1 MLSRQYLPADPP
13 LTLRDLSGITRR
25 PEPGAAAGR
34 WLPGRTRFYGSGRA
48 ALYSALR
55 LLGIGPGDQVLLPA
69 YLCESVVSP
78 VLAVGARASFFPV
91 GRDLRP
97 DLEALEAAV
106 GPASRAVVII
116 HYLGFPGPI
125 EEVRRIC
132 DLRGL
137 VLIEDCAHALF
148 GRKGDRLLGSFGDAA
163 VFSPWKSLPLPDG
176 GVLAVNGSRALP
188 EAPTAAPSRYGTV
201 AKLGYR
207 WLGAV
212 ESAIGWTPRLGLL
225 RRSTIRHDLHRRTSG
240 APVEVRSGSALA
252 WRMLGS
258 ARAERVVA
266 RRRENYSR
274 LLEVAGELNWAQPIY
289 ETLPEGV
296 CPLGFPLV
304 ADRRDDWRDQLLRD
318 GINVRT
324 YWEELPAE
332 VDRRR
337 FPNAARL
344 SDSML
349 VLPVHQELRSRQ
361 IDWLARRL
369 RALDARKVNGTL
381 AHR

>member
-1 MLSRQYLPADPP
+1 MRSRQYLPADPP
-13 LTLRDLSGITRR
+13 LTLRDLSGITRP
-25 PEPGAAAGR
+25 PEPGGRIGR
-34 WLPGRTRFYGSGRA
+34 WLPDRTRFYGSGRA
-48 ALYSALR
+48 ALWGALR
-55 LLGIGPGDQVLLPA
+55 SLGIGPGDQVLLPA

-78 VLAVGARASFFPV
+78 VLAVGAGASIFPV

-97 DLEALEAAV
+97 DLKALEASL
-106 GPASRAVVII
+106 GPSSRAVVII

-125 EEVRRIC
+125 EEVQQIC
-132 DLRGL
+132 SRHGL
-137 VLIEDCAHALF
+137 ALIEDCAHALF
-148 GRKGDRLLGSFGDAA
+148 SRKGGRLLGSFGDAA

-176 GVLAVNGSRALP
+176 GMLAVNGSRALP
-188 EAPTAAPSRYGTV
+188 EAPTAAPSWYGTV

-207 WLGAV
+207 SLGAV

-225 RRSTIRHDLHRRTSG
+225 RRSTIRRDLHRRTSG

-252 WRMLGS
+252 RRMLES
-258 ARAERVVA
+258 AQPERVVA

-274 LLEVAGELNWAQPIY
+274 LLEVAGELDWAQPIY
-289 ETLPEGV
+289 DKLPEGV

-304 ADRRDDWRDQLLRD
+304 ADRRDDWRDLLLRN
-318 GINVRT
+318 GVNVRT

-332 VDRRR
+332 VDRQR
-337 FPNAARL
+337 FPDAAWV

-349 VLPVHQELRSRQ
+349 VLPVHQELRSGQ
-361 IDWLARRL
+361 IAWLAQRL
-369 RALDARKVNGTL
+369 RALGARKANGTL